1 MMMPKGAIGKMGAQR
16 ETLGVCL
23 AQNGCG
29 KRGAIRLS
37 DDSFQNFGRDMF
49 QPDIEI
55 EHHERLLR
63 VRQLRESGLI
73 YREIAEALGISPA
86 RLSQL
91 RPQVDRLPH
100 TDPLLAMDDVT
111 LRSELAYLPLSRRA
125 RAILAATAYRTVG
138 DLVEAAGRSL
148 RADRLPG
155 CDPRSLREIQAFLR
169 ALEARSDRKWT
180 DCINKPRGL
189 VAHLDI

>member
-1 MMMPKGAIGKMGAQR
+1 
-16 ETLGVCL
+16 
-23 AQNGCG
+23 
-29 KRGAIRLS
+29 
-37 DDSFQNFGRDMF
+37 MF

-63 VRQLRESGLI
+63 VRELRQSGLI

-100 TDPLLAMDDVT
+100 TDPLLTMDDVT

-148 RADRLPG
+148 RTDRLPG
-155 CDPRSLREIQAFLR
+155 CDPRSLREIQAFVNAIGQRRNSPSVDRGSVSLAIDADPEPCYSLR
-169 ALEARSDRKWT
+169 
-180 DCINKPRGL
+180 
-189 VAHLDI
+189 